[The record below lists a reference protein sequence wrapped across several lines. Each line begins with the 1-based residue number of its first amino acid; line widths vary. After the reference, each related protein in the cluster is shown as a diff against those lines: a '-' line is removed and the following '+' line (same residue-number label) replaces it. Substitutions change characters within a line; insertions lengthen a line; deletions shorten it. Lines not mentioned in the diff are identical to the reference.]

1 MLVFPLLLKMFG
13 LLMIREKHVTGDL
26 LEPLNVHL
34 VVHPIDLEGKWYEDG
49 FVGELQIK
57 HWDPVEPLIE
67 ESFTAH
73 TCFHLFLVIKRV

>member
-1 MLVFPLLLKMFG
+1 MLVFPLLLEMFC
-13 LLMIREKHVTGDL
+13 LLMIRQEHVTGDL

-34 VVHPIDLEGKWYEDG
+34 VVHPIDLKGKRNEYG

-67 ESFTAH
+67 EPFATD
-73 TCFHLFLVIKRV
+73 TRFHLFLLIKRV